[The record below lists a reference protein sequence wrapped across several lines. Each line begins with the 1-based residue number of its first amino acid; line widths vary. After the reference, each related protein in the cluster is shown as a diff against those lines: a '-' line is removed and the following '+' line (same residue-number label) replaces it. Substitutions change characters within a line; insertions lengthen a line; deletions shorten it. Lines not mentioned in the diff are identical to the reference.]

1 MVRCISQVLC
11 QVFAV
16 FSPPFV
22 KDTTSR
28 YSASAVD
35 SLFSPVTSSFV
46 VDSFMA

>member
-1 MVRCISQVLC
+1 MYLSGALSGLC
-11 QVFAV
+11 CV
-16 FSPPFV
+16 SPPFV

>member
-16 FSPPFV
+16 FV

-35 SLFSPVTSSFV
+35 SPVTSSFV